1 METRMTVPPKRDHKA
16 GDQGDADA
24 AKKSK
29 MEPDAEETEYR
40 LDWDDSWWPCVEP
53 DHKDREL
60 LMDCNAFQARMF
72 CESWNGFYSVSYGPF
87 EAETTI
93 PSKRFTDSEDGE
105 GESTLQIFSVKVTGI
120 RGGLQWPIDVY
131 GRVADSSLILTG
143 PIRAVMV
150 SDHLIFEADLKVKGN
165 IESEDKMLSFLAAR
179 FTSHDAETYLIKE
192 DYISKLS
199 KLEFT
204 LGYILHSVEA
214 TIDMRVTDGT
224 WLDGFHGEF
233 VARIDSIKEESLF
246 SMLQKVPGE
255 LIVSVETWQGVTG
268 KVNLRK
274 DEKSFA
280 SLEMSRSRGKIDV
293 GFSREARVA
302 LRLFRRM
309 LASGVVPEEV
319 SVALALTAVARL
331 GVAEF
336 GSGSTHT

>member
-24 AKKSK
+24 AKKRK
-29 MEPDAEETEYR
+29 MEPDAEETDYR

-72 CESWNGFYSVSYGPF
+72 CESWNDFYSVSYGPF
-87 EAETTI
+87 EAERLI
-93 PSKRFTDSEDGE
+93 FNTD
-105 GESTLQIFSVKVTGI
+105 
-120 RGGLQWPIDVY
+120 R
-131 GRVADSSLILTG
+131 

-150 SDHLIFEADLKVKGN
+150 SDHVIFEADLKVKGN
-165 IESEDKMLSFLAAR
+165 IESEDKMFSFLAAR

-224 WLDGFHGEF
+224 WLDGFHGKF
-233 VARIDSIKEESLF
+233 VAITDSIKEEQVVLLDSGDKEVHLKGDDILL
-246 SMLQKVPGE
+246 SRSVVSVDNPGE

-274 DEKSFA
+274 HEESFA
-280 SLEMSRSRGKIDV
+280 SLEMSRSRGEIDV
-293 GFSREARVA
+293 GFCKIEVTVAWSLFGRHPSRMH
-302 LRLFRRM
+302 LDM
-309 LASGVVPEEV
+309 YKSVV
-319 SVALALTAVARL
+319 
-331 GVAEF
+331 
-336 GSGSTHT
+336 